1 VKGAGEGKEDGD
13 KRGRGMAPEPGK
25 REHDDAL
32 MGGKT
37 GDCYIAHVIHTLR
50 CVQMRS
56 DVPVAAFRLQRGV
69 PTFLLEV
76 DRLGSQLDVAAI
88 NHLLDRVEEGVRN
101 AQRNLL
107 DAGLSAAHGFAAGA
121 IRAER
126 TNQQTD

>member
-1 VKGAGEGKEDGD
+1 
-13 KRGRGMAPEPGK
+13 
-25 REHDDAL
+25 
-32 MGGKT
+32 
-37 GDCYIAHVIHTLR
+37 
-50 CVQMRS
+50 MRS
-56 DVPVAAFRLQRGV
+56 DVPVAAFLLQRGVPTFLLEVDRLQRGV